1 MELLNKEH
9 GLSRDELEFLVKNGL
24 SSLDES
30 GDESGDED
38 NTSAEP
44 EQEEDVL
51 SFYKN
56 TFEAAKERTDG
67 KIMILTC
74 HIVITFKTKN
84 FNY

>member
-9 GLSRDELEFLVKNGL
+9 GLSRDELEFLVKNGALL
-24 SSLDES
+24 SSL
-30 GDESGDED
+30 DESGDED